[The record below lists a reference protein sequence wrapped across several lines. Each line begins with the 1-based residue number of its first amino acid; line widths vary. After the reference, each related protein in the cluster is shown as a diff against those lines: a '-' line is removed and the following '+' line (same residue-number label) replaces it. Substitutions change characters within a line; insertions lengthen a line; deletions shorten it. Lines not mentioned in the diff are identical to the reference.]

1 MDLRSAH
8 LAKISA
14 MSETPRRHLYDRPIG
29 VLAVLFALM
38 VLGGMTLPS
47 MRINLQPDGLTAPL
61 IWVRLSMDTE
71 SSAETLE
78 QLTRPTEEILRALPG
93 VDSVSSTTN
102 KGGVRLSVMPA
113 ANVTLTELTT
123 QVSEALD
130 NNRFRLPGNARPR
143 IGTYSESD
151 APMVAA
157 AFNSGD
163 YNEAT
168 FRDVMER
175 ELSPQL
181 LRIPGVAAV
190 SHNLEG
196 EGTILVAYSPE
207 HAAATRSDLGQISR
221 HLTSAQPKSFQIPII
236 ENGRR
241 GEEIIR
247 LRSDDLSQSQLPEL
261 RVSATNQLK
270 EIALVERL
278 PSNHGHWVNVDGK
291 SGCIVEIFPSPDA
304 NSYAASK
311 EAIQVL
317 ERESKRLGLTYVL
330 QSSTH
335 IQIDEAAGELFSAA
349 LWGAGFSVLLLLIF
363 LGRFRL
369 ALLVCA
375 SLPLSLA
382 LALLA
387 MASHNNTMNL
397 FTLMGFLLACGMVV
411 DNAIV
416 VGEALLRARGSRDAS
431 ERKASLRRAVSGVA
445 MAIIV
450 STLTTIAMFVPI
462 MVIENPWIRVLIMS
476 IGEPIIWCLLG
487 SLAVALILVPMVFP
501 WLYRS
506 GLSGSHGR
514 SRGHARW
521 LMACER
527 GYGRMLAWLLLRP
540 LMGVLLVM
548 GITIPGILG
557 YILLND
563 VPSTDQEDNRYLGMR
578 VRIRGNPTAAQLKD
592 DFAEWQRTLAQHQ
605 RELAITSVI
614 CDWRMDYGSLDLY
627 LDPIDPKRRHEN
639 TIESEVISL
648 LKPTLYIALD
658 AHLQRASS
666 EAVKL
671 PDSTKKDEKKDEKK
685 ETKKDT
691 RVTSARKDGPRGK
704 GGSSRGSGG
713 WGSSSRLSFRLSA
726 PNEEAI
732 DHAWEKLRP
741 VLAEVEGVTNPGPLT
756 EPPPTETELV
766 LTRNAEERGWRADQ
780 LASQVARF
788 GGTRQLLTMPDGWG
802 LSVGPLESQPRTLPR
817 LLGVDVRQSNG
828 DQDRLENL
836 VERREAA
843 TQSEIRRRDGLSQR
857 ELWMQVEPAHYRE
870 VRDHLSD
877 YLKRADVPP
886 ATQIALSWW
895 DERSQSQGRQMTIA
909 MVLAAVIIYLLMGIL
924 YESVLAPLALMITV
938 PLVYVFVQAAF
949 KLTGLP
955 LDKMVEVG
963 SFLLIGVIVNHG
975 VVLIDRIGAS
985 VPMHR
990 LARTNRRLPLLAI
1003 AAGARRRFTPVVL
1016 TSLVTIAGS
1025 FPMIFGN
1032 GRFNGDS
1039 VAGLGAS
1046 LAIGMTCGM
1055 VFTLLVVPLIYRWLA
1070 ALRFGLLRLWQACS
1084 G

>member
-1 MDLRSAH
+1 MPD
-8 LAKISA
+8 
-14 MSETPRRHLYDRPIG
+14 TPRRHLYDRPIG
-29 VLAVLFALM
+29 VLAVLLALM

-47 MRINLQPDGLTAPL
+47 MRINLQPEGLTAPL

-71 SSAETLE
+71 SSSEALE
-78 QLTRPTEEILRALPG
+78 QLTRPAEEILRGLPG
-93 VDSVSSTTN
+93 VDSVSSNTN
-102 KGGVRLSVMPA
+102 GGSVRMSVMPA
-113 ANVTLTELTT
+113 ANVTLSQLTT

-130 NNRFRLPGNARPR
+130 NNRYRLPSNARPR

-236 ENGRR
+236 QNGHRS
-241 GEEIIR
+241 EEIIR
-247 LRSDDLSQSQLPEL
+247 LRSDDLSQSQLPEV
-261 RVSATNQLK
+261 RISSTNQLK
-270 EIALVERL
+270 EIALIERL
-278 PSNHGHWVNVDGK
+278 PSNHGHWVTVDGK
-291 SGCIVEIFPSPDA
+291 DGCIVEIFPSPDA

-311 EAIQVL
+311 EVVRVL
-317 ERESKRLGLTYVL
+317 EQESKRLGLRYVL

-445 MAIIV
+445 MAIVV
-450 STLTTIAMFVPI
+450 STLTTIAMFVPV
-462 MVIENPWIRVLIMS
+462 MVIDNPWVRVLIMS
-476 IGEPIIWCLLG
+476 IGEPIVWCLLG
-487 SLAVALILVPMVFP
+487 SLAVALILVPMAFP
-501 WLYRS
+501 WLYS
-506 GLSGSHGR
+506 GGLSGNHGR

-527 GYGRMLAWLLLRP
+527 AYGRLLVWFLLRP

-548 GITIPGILG
+548 GITIPGLLG
-557 YILLND
+557 YFLLTD
-563 VPSTDQEDNRYLGMR
+563 VPSTDQEDNRYLGLR
-578 VRIRGNPTAAQLKD
+578 VRIRGNPTAAQLKN

-614 CDWRMDYGSLDLY
+614 CDWRLDRGSLDVY
-627 LDPIDPKRRHEN
+627 LNPIDPQRRHEN
-639 TIESEVISL
+639 DIETEIISL
-648 LKPTLYIALD
+648 LKPTLHIALD

-671 PDSTKKDEKKDEKK
+671 PDDSKKAEKPEVKK
-685 ETKKDT
+685 ESSVASK
-691 RVTSARKDGPRGK
+691 SAPKGKSGGPRG
-704 GGSSRGSGG
+704 SRG
-713 WGSSSRLSFRLSA
+713 WGSSSRLQFRLSA
-726 PNEEAI
+726 PNEDAI
-732 DHAWEKLRP
+732 DQAWEKLRP

-756 EPPPTETELV
+756 EPLPTETELV
-766 LTRNAEERGWRADQ
+766 LTRHAEERGWRADQ
-780 LASQVARF
+780 LASQVTRF

-843 TQSEIRRRDGLSQR
+843 TQNEIRRRDGLSQR
-857 ELWMQVEPAHYRE
+857 ELWIQVEPAHYLKI
-870 VRDHLSD
+870 RDQLPA
-877 YLKRADVPP
+877 YLKLANVPP

-895 DERSQSQGRQMTIA
+895 DERSQNQGRQMTIA

-985 VPMHR
+985 VPMQR

-1046 LAIGMTCGM
+1046 LAIGMSCGM
-1055 VFTLLVVPLIYRWLA
+1055 IFTLLVVPLMYRWLA

>member
-1 MDLRSAH
+1 MPD
-8 LAKISA
+8 
-14 MSETPRRHLYDRPIG
+14 TPRRHLYDRPIG
-29 VLAVLFALM
+29 VLAVLLALM

-47 MRINLQPDGLTAPL
+47 MRINLQPEGLTAPL

-71 SSAETLE
+71 SSSEALE
-78 QLTRPTEEILRALPG
+78 QLTRPAEEILRGLPG
-93 VDSVSSTTN
+93 VDSVSSNTN
-102 KGGVRLSVMPA
+102 GGSVRMSVMPA
-113 ANVTLTELTT
+113 ANVTLSQLTT

-130 NNRFRLPGNARPR
+130 NNRYRLPSNARPR

-236 ENGRR
+236 QNGHRS
-241 GEEIIR
+241 EEIIR
-247 LRSDDLSQSQLPEL
+247 LRSDDLSQSQLPEV
-261 RVSATNQLK
+261 RISSTNQLK
-270 EIALVERL
+270 EIALIERL
-278 PSNHGHWVNVDGK
+278 PSNHGHWVTVDGK
-291 SGCIVEIFPSPDA
+291 DGCIVEIFPSPDA

-311 EAIQVL
+311 EVVRVL
-317 ERESKRLGLTYVL
+317 EQESKRLGLRYVL

-335 IQIDEAAGELFSAA
+335 IHIDEAAGELFSAA
-349 LWGAGFSVLLLLIF
+349 LWGAGFSVLLLLVF

-416 VGEALLRARGSRDAS
+416 VGEALLRARGSRDVS

-445 MAIIV
+445 MAIVV
-450 STLTTIAMFVPI
+450 STLTTIAMFVPV
-462 MVIENPWIRVLIMS
+462 MVIDNPWVRVLIMS
-476 IGEPIIWCLLG
+476 IGEPIVWCLLG
-487 SLAVALILVPMVFP
+487 SLAVALILVPMAFP
-501 WLYRS
+501 WLYS
-506 GLSGSHGR
+506 GGLSGNHGR

-527 GYGRMLAWLLLRP
+527 AYGRLLAWFLLRP

-548 GITIPGILG
+548 GITIPGLLG
-557 YILLND
+557 YFLLTD
-563 VPSTDQEDNRYLGMR
+563 VPSTDQEDNRYLGLR

-614 CDWRMDYGSLDLY
+614 CDWRLDRGSLDVY
-627 LDPIDPKRRHEN
+627 LNPIDPQRRHEN
-639 TIESEVISL
+639 DIETEIISL
-648 LKPTLYIALD
+648 LKPTLHIALD

-671 PDSTKKDEKKDEKK
+671 PDDSKKAEKPDVKK
-685 ETKKDT
+685 ESSVASK
-691 RVTSARKDGPRGK
+691 SAPKGKSGGPRG
-704 GGSSRGSGG
+704 SRG
-713 WGSSSRLSFRLSA
+713 WGSSSRLQFRLSA
-726 PNEEAI
+726 PNEDAI
-732 DHAWEKLRP
+732 DQAWEKLRP

-756 EPPPTETELV
+756 EPLPTETELV
-766 LTRNAEERGWRADQ
+766 LTRHAEERGWRADQ
-780 LASQVARF
+780 LASQVTRF

-843 TQSEIRRRDGLSQR
+843 TQNEIRRRDGLSQR
-857 ELWMQVEPAHYRE
+857 ELWIQVEPAHYLKI
-870 VRDHLSD
+870 RDQLPA
-877 YLKRADVPP
+877 YLKLANVPP

-895 DERSQSQGRQMTIA
+895 DERSQNQGRQMTIA

-955 LDKMVEVG
+955 IDKMVEVG

-985 VPMHR
+985 VPMQR

-1046 LAIGMTCGM
+1046 LAIGMSCGM
-1055 VFTLLVVPLIYRWLA
+1055 IFTLLVVPLIYRWLA

>member
-1 MDLRSAH
+1 MPDA
-8 LAKISA
+8 
-14 MSETPRRHLYDRPIG
+14 PRRHLYDRPIG
-29 VLAVLFALM
+29 VLAVLLALM

-47 MRINLQPDGLTAPL
+47 MRINLQPEGLTAPL

-71 SSAETLE
+71 SSSETLE
-78 QLTRPTEEILRALPG
+78 QLTRPAEEILRGLPG
-93 VDSVSSTTN
+93 VESVSSTTD
-102 KGGVRLSVMPA
+102 KGNVRMSVMPA
-113 ANVTLTELTT
+113 ANVTLTQLTT

-130 NNRFRLPGNARPR
+130 NNRYRLPGNARPR

-196 EGTILVAYSPE
+196 EGTILVAFSPE

-221 HLTSAQPKSFQIPII
+221 HLTSAQPQSFQIPIVQ
-236 ENGRR
+236 NGHR

-261 RVSATNQLK
+261 RISATNQLK
-270 EIALVERL
+270 EIALIERL
-278 PSNHGHWVNVDGK
+278 PSNHGHWVTVDGK
-291 SGCIVEIFPSPDA
+291 DGCIVEIFPSPDA
-304 NSYAASK
+304 NSYAASQ
-311 EAIQVL
+311 EVVRVL
-317 ERESKRLGLTYVL
+317 ERESKRLGLHYVL

-335 IQIDEAAGELFSAA
+335 IQIDAAAAELFSAA
-349 LWGAGFSVLLLLIF
+349 LWGAGFSVLLLLVF

-416 VGEALLRARGSRDAS
+416 VGEALLRARGSRDAN

-445 MAIIV
+445 MAIVV
-450 STLTTIAMFVPI
+450 STLTTIAMFVPV
-462 MVIENPWIRVLIMS
+462 MVIDNPWVRVLIMS
-476 IGEPIIWCLLG
+476 IGEPIVWCLLG

-527 GYGRMLAWLLLRP
+527 GYGRILAWFLLRP

-548 GITIPGILG
+548 GIAIPGLLG
-557 YILLND
+557 YFLLSD
-563 VPSTDQEDNRYLGMR
+563 VHSTDQEDNRYLGLR
-578 VRIRGNPTAAQLKD
+578 VRIRGNPTAAQLKN
-592 DFAEWQRTLAQHQ
+592 DFAEWQRTLAEHQ

-614 CDWRMDYGSLDLY
+614 CDWHMDRGSLDVY
-627 LDPIDPKRRHEN
+627 LNPIDPKRRHEN
-639 TIESEVISL
+639 DIESEIFTL

-671 PDSTKKDEKKDEKK
+671 PDDTKKDEKK
-685 ETKKDT
+685 ETKKET
-691 RVTSARKDGPRGK
+691 NVSGKGAPKGK
-704 GGSSRGSGG
+704 GGGPRGSGG
-713 WGSSSRLSFRLSA
+713 WGSSSRLQFRLSA
-726 PNEEAI
+726 PNEDAI
-732 DHAWEKLRP
+732 DQAWEKLRP
-741 VLAEVEGVTNPGPLT
+741 VLAEVEGITNPGPLT
-756 EPPPTETELV
+756 EPLPTETELV

-780 LASQVARF
+780 LASQVTRF

-857 ELWMQVEPAHYRE
+857 ELWMQVEPARYRE
-870 VRDHLSD
+870 IRDHLPD
-877 YLKRADVPP
+877 YLKLANVPP
-886 ATQIALSWW
+886 GTQIALSWW
-895 DERSQSQGRQMTIA
+895 DERSQSQGRQMAIA

-924 YESVLAPLALMITV
+924 YESALAPLALMITV
-938 PLVYVFVQAAF
+938 PLVYYFVQAAF
-949 KLTGLP
+949 KLFGLP

-985 VPMHR
+985 VPMRR
-990 LARTNRRLPLLAI
+990 LERANRRLPLLAI

-1025 FPMIFGN
+1025 LPMIFGN

-1046 LAIGMTCGM
+1046 LAIGMSCGM
-1055 VFTLLVVPLIYRWLA
+1055 VFTLLVVPLVYRWLA

>member
-1 MDLRSAH
+1 MVLRSPH
-8 LAKISA
+8 LGKISA
-14 MSETPRRHLYDRPIG
+14 MSDNSRRHIYDRPIG
-29 VLAVLFALM
+29 VLAVLLALM

-47 MRINLQPDGLTAPL
+47 MRINLQPEGLTAPL

-71 SSAETLE
+71 SSSETLE
-78 QLTRPTEEILRALPG
+78 QLTRPTEEILRSLPG

-102 KGGVRLSVMPA
+102 KGSVRLSVMPA
-113 ANVTLTELTT
+113 ANVTLTALTT

-163 YNEAT
+163 YNDAT
-168 FRDVMER
+168 FRDVMEHA
-175 ELSPQL
+175 LSPQL
-181 LRIPGVAAV
+181 LRVPGVAAV
-190 SHNLEG
+190 THNLEG
-196 EGTILVAYSPE
+196 EGTLLVAFSPE
-207 HAAATRSDLGQISR
+207 YAAATRSDLGKISN
-221 HLTSAQPKSFQIPII
+221 HLTSAQPKSYQIPII
-236 ENGRR
+236 QDGHR

-247 LRSDDLSQSQLPEL
+247 LRSDDLTQSQLPEL
-261 RVSATNQLK
+261 RISPTNQLK

-278 PSNHGHWVNVDGK
+278 PSNYGRWVNVDGK
-291 SGCIVEIFPSPDA
+291 PGCIVSIFPSPDA

-311 EAIQVL
+311 EVVRVL
-317 ERESKRLGLTYVL
+317 ESESKRLGLHYVL

-335 IQIDEAAGELFSAA
+335 IQIDAAAAELFSAA

-387 MASHNNTMNL
+387 IASHNNTMNL

-416 VGEALLRARGSRDAS
+416 VGEALLRARGSNDAA
-431 ERKASLRRAVSGVA
+431 ERKAALRRAVSGVA

-450 STLTTIAMFVPI
+450 STLTTIAMFLPI
-462 MVIENPWIRVLIMS
+462 AVIDNPWVRVLIMS
-476 IGEPIIWCLLG
+476 IGEPIVWCLLG
-487 SLAVALILVPMVFP
+487 SLAVALILVPMAFP
-501 WLYRS
+501 WLYRG
-506 GLSGSHGR
+506 GLSGHHGR

-527 GYGRMLAWLLLRP
+527 AYGHLLAWFLLRP
-540 LMGVLLVM
+540 FMSLLLIL
-548 GITIPGILG
+548 GLAIPGVAG
-557 YILLND
+557 FFLLNET
-563 VPSTDQEDNRYLGMR
+563 PTTDQEDNRYLGLR
-578 VRIRGNPTAAQLKD
+578 VRIRGNPTSAQLRS
-592 DFAEWQRTLAQHQ
+592 DFAEWERALAEHQ
-605 RELAITSVI
+605 KELAITSVI
-614 CDWRMDYGSLDLY
+614 CEWRMDNGSLDLY

-639 TIESEVISL
+639 DIEAEVISL

-671 PDSTKKDEKKDEKK
+671 PDAAKKDESKDPKKASIMVSKAGPK
-685 ETKKDT
+685 GKG
-691 RVTSARKDGPRGK
+691 GPRG
-704 GGSSRGSGG
+704 GGG
-713 WGSSSRLSFRLSA
+713 WGSSSRLHFRLAA

-732 DHAWEKLRP
+732 DQAWEKLRP
-741 VLAEVEGVTNPGPLT
+741 VLAEIEGITNPGPLT
-756 EPPPTETELV
+756 DPPPTETELV
-766 LTRNAEERGWRADQ
+766 LTRDAEERGWRADQ
-780 LASQVARF
+780 LASQVTRF

-817 LLGVDVRQSNG
+817 LLGIDVRQSNG

-836 VERREAA
+836 VERREAP
-843 TQSEIRRRDGLSQR
+843 TQEEIRRRDGLSQR
-857 ELWMQVEPAHYRE
+857 ELWMQVDPARYRE
-870 VRDHLSD
+870 IRDHLPD
-877 YLKRADVPP
+877 YLKLADVPP

-895 DERSQSQGRQMTIA
+895 DERNQNQGRQMAIA
-909 MVLAAVIIYLLMGIL
+909 MILAAVIIYLLMGIL
-924 YESVLAPLALMITV
+924 YESMLAPLALMFTV

-955 LDKMVEVG
+955 IDKMVDVG

-985 VPMHR
+985 VPMQR
-990 LARTNRRLPLLAI
+990 LARTNQRLPLLAV

-1046 LAIGMTCGM
+1046 LAIGMSCGM
-1055 VFTLLVVPLIYRWLA
+1055 VFTLLVVPLVYRWLA

>member
-1 MDLRSAH
+1 MPD
-8 LAKISA
+8 
-14 MSETPRRHLYDRPIG
+14 TPRRHLYDRPIG
-29 VLAVLFALM
+29 VLAVLLALM

-47 MRINLQPDGLTAPL
+47 MRINLQPEGLTAPL

-71 SSAETLE
+71 SSSEALE
-78 QLTRPTEEILRALPG
+78 QLTRPAEEILRGLPG
-93 VDSVSSTTN
+93 VDSVSSNTN
-102 KGGVRLSVMPA
+102 GGSVRMSVMPA
-113 ANVTLTELTT
+113 ANVTLSQLTT

-130 NNRFRLPGNARPR
+130 NNRYRLPSNARPR

-236 ENGRR
+236 QNGHRS
-241 GEEIIR
+241 EEIIR
-247 LRSDDLSQSQLPEL
+247 LRSDDLSQSQLPEV
-261 RVSATNQLK
+261 RISSTNQLK
-270 EIALVERL
+270 EIALIERL
-278 PSNHGHWVNVDGK
+278 PSNHGHWVTVDGK
-291 SGCIVEIFPSPDA
+291 DGCIVEIFPSPDA

-311 EAIQVL
+311 EVVRVL
-317 ERESKRLGLTYVL
+317 EQESKRLGLRYVL

-445 MAIIV
+445 MAIVV
-450 STLTTIAMFVPI
+450 STLTTIAMFVPV
-462 MVIENPWIRVLIMS
+462 MVIDNPWVRVLIMS
-476 IGEPIIWCLLG
+476 IGEPIVWCLLG
-487 SLAVALILVPMVFP
+487 SLAVALILVPMAFP
-501 WLYRS
+501 WLYS
-506 GLSGSHGR
+506 GGLSGNHGR

-527 GYGRMLAWLLLRP
+527 AYGRLLVWFLLRP

-548 GITIPGILG
+548 GITIPGLLG
-557 YILLND
+557 YFLLTD
-563 VPSTDQEDNRYLGMR
+563 VPSTDQEDNRYLGLR

-614 CDWRMDYGSLDLY
+614 CDWRLDRGSLDVY
-627 LDPIDPKRRHEN
+627 LNPIDPQRRHEN
-639 TIESEVISL
+639 DIETEIISL
-648 LKPTLYIALD
+648 LKPTLHIALD

-671 PDSTKKDEKKDEKK
+671 PDDSKKAEKPEVKK
-685 ETKKDT
+685 ESSVASK
-691 RVTSARKDGPRGK
+691 SAPKGKSGGPRG
-704 GGSSRGSGG
+704 SRG
-713 WGSSSRLSFRLSA
+713 WGSSSRLQFRLSA
-726 PNEEAI
+726 PNEDAI
-732 DHAWEKLRP
+732 DQAWEKLRP

-756 EPPPTETELV
+756 EPLPTETELV
-766 LTRNAEERGWRADQ
+766 LTRHAEERGWRADQ
-780 LASQVARF
+780 LASQVTRF

-843 TQSEIRRRDGLSQR
+843 TQNEIRRRDGLSQR
-857 ELWMQVEPAHYRE
+857 ELWIQVEPAHYLKI
-870 VRDHLSD
+870 RDQLPA
-877 YLKRADVPP
+877 YLKLANVPP

-895 DERSQSQGRQMTIA
+895 DERSQNQGRQMTIA

-985 VPMHR
+985 VPMQR

-1046 LAIGMTCGM
+1046 LAIGMSCGM
-1055 VFTLLVVPLIYRWLA
+1055 IFTLLVVPLMYRWLA

>member
-1 MDLRSAH
+1 MVLRSPH

-14 MSETPRRHLYDRPIG
+14 MSDTPRRHIYDRPIG
-29 VLAVLFALM
+29 VLAVLLALM

-47 MRINLQPDGLTAPL
+47 MRINLQPEGLTAPL

-71 SSAETLE
+71 SSSETLE
-78 QLTRPTEEILRALPG
+78 QLTRPTEEILRSLPG
-93 VDSVSSTTN
+93 VDSVSSNTN
-102 KGGVRLSVMPA
+102 KGSVRLSVMPA

-130 NNRFRLPGNARPR
+130 NNRYRLPGNARPR

-163 YNEAT
+163 YNDAT
-168 FRDVMER
+168 FRDVMEH

-181 LRIPGVAAV
+181 LRVPGVAAV
-190 SHNLEG
+190 THNLEG
-196 EGTILVAYSPE
+196 EGTLLVAFSPE
-207 HAAATRSDLGQISR
+207 LAAATRTDLGKISS
-221 HLTSAQPKSFQIPII
+221 HLTSAQPKSYQIPIVQD
-236 ENGRR
+236 GHR

-247 LRSDDLSQSQLPEL
+247 LRSDDLTQSQLPEL
-261 RVSATNQLK
+261 RISPTNQLK
-270 EIALVERL
+270 EIALVDRL
-278 PSNHGHWVNVDGK
+278 PSNYGHWVNVDGK
-291 SGCIVEIFPSPDA
+291 PGCTISVFPSPDA

-311 EAIQVL
+311 EVVRVL
-317 ERESKRLGLTYVL
+317 ERESKRLGLHYVL

-335 IQIDEAAGELFSAA
+335 IQIDAAAAELFSAA
-349 LWGAGFSVLLLLIF
+349 LWGAGFSVLLLLVF

-387 MASHNNTMNL
+387 IASHNNTMNL

-416 VGEALLRARGSRDAS
+416 VGEALLRARGSSDAN
-431 ERKASLRRAVSGVA
+431 ERKAALRRAVSGVA

-450 STLTTIAMFVPI
+450 STLTTIAMFLPI
-462 MVIENPWIRVLIMS
+462 AVIDNPWVRVLIMS
-476 IGEPIIWCLLG
+476 IGEPIVWCLLG

-501 WLYRS
+501 WLYRG
-506 GLSGSHGR
+506 GLSGNHGR

-527 GYGRMLAWLLLRP
+527 AYGRLLAWFLLRP
-540 LMGVLLVM
+540 FMGLLLIL
-548 GITIPGILG
+548 GLAIPGVTG
-557 YILLND
+557 FYLLKET
-563 VPSTDQEDNRYLGMR
+563 PTTDQEDNRYLGLR
-578 VRIRGNPTAAQLKD
+578 VRIRGNPTSAELRS
-592 DFAEWQRTLAQHQ
+592 DFAEWERTLSKHQ
-605 RELAITSVI
+605 QELAITSVI
-614 CDWRMDYGSLDLY
+614 CEWRMDNGSLDLY

-639 TIESEVISL
+639 DIEAEVISL
-648 LKPTLYIALD
+648 LKPTLHIALD

-666 EAVKL
+666 EAVKI
-671 PDSTKKDEKKDEKK
+671 PDA
-685 ETKKDT
+685 
-691 RVTSARKDGPRGK
+691 ARKDDKKDDKKDPKKDSKAVSKGGPKGKGGPRG
-704 GGSSRGSGG
+704 GGG
-713 WGSSSRLSFRLSA
+713 WGSSSRLQFRLAA

-732 DHAWEKLRP
+732 DQAWEKLRP
-741 VLAEVEGVTNPGPLT
+741 VLAEIEGITNPGPLT
-756 EPPPTETELV
+756 DPPPTETELV
-766 LTRNAEERGWRADQ
+766 LTREAEERGWRADQ
-780 LASQVARF
+780 LASQVTRF

-817 LLGVDVRQSNG
+817 LLGIDVRQASG

-843 TQSEIRRRDGLSQR
+843 TQEEIRRRDGLSQR
-857 ELWMQVEPAHYRE
+857 ELWMQVDPAHYQE
-870 VRDHLSD
+870 IRDHLPD
-877 YLKRADVPP
+877 YLKLADVPP

-909 MVLAAVIIYLLMGIL
+909 KVLATVIIYLLMGIL

-938 PLVYVFVQAAF
+938 PLVFAFVQATF

-955 LDKMVEVG
+955 IDNMVGVG

-985 VPMHR
+985 VPMQR
-990 LARTNRRLPLLAI
+990 LARTNRRLPLLAV

-1025 FPMIFGN
+1025 LPMIFGN

-1046 LAIGMTCGM
+1046 LAIGMSCGM
-1055 VFTLLVVPLIYRWLA
+1055 VFTLLVVPLVYRWLA